1 MKKFLLP
8 VGRITIS
15 LLFAV
20 ACYVQAQQEAMLNT
34 SHGLSDNQIS
44 DVHKDKLGYL
54 WVATGHGLN
63 RYNGIDF
70 RRFRYDPNDTNSIR
84 ANSLERLFEDHESN
98 IWVTLSIGGVNRYD
112 RKTDRFEYY
121 TYDPQNRNNSNN
133 FINHVL
139 VDSDNEVWIATKTH
153 INKLDRV
160 TGLYKPVPVPGFET
174 SDVFKSY
181 QDSNENIWIGTSQG
195 LFRYSDETQQFE
207 EIRDTNGN
215 KLKEIFRFQE
225 DGNGTLWFSSYY
237 QVYQLRRGTP
247 AKVVRPNDR
256 FITNLFTSK
265 KGKVLISH
273 YDDHIYEWND
283 GRWNTLA
290 IQTDTTSPLSW
301 GYANNL
307 MSHILLED
315 NEGNL
320 TIYDEESQTSMS
332 LTTSVKE
339 FRSFWFG
346 PDSRE
351 LWLGTA
357 DKGLVKVDLKP
368 RYLHQQLLN
377 PVSSE
382 YAEANYTS
390 AMAPLPDGQLLIA
403 SGRVLH
409 YYNTRLQMSITLT
422 SPDIAD
428 LMRKGISAMEAYD
441 PEHILIASENGVAL
455 LNLQSKKVRHKPLL
469 TKGRTYDMLIDKDTL
484 WAVGQYGLA
493 FYAFLSGNETY
504 FQDLADTPVT
514 LTGADVRSIYKDR
527 KGTTW
532 VGSVREGLFRVVYD
546 KEEKRFQAK
555 SYQYSG
561 ARTGTFKSH
570 TVNQLLEDKSGRLL
584 VAGFSSGLL
593 EFDRDAEQF
602 INHNPEG
609 QLPIPNIQ
617 TLEEATDGSIWM
629 SALDGIHRYDAESG
643 SFQKLST
650 EDGWNNAHFT
660 LRTSAKASSGELFFG
675 TKEGI
680 TFINPTDFRQ
690 MPAVRKTRIESF
702 TVQTDGTTFR
712 QPESTI
718 PVNLGYQQR
727 FVSFQFISLDYH
739 SPEKTIYQFKLE
751 GLEKDWNTSKNRQ
764 VQYTNLSPGDYTFK
778 VRASTDGGNWGENF
792 ASLSFTIARPF
803 WQALW
808 FRALVLISVAGLIYV
823 IYRFRLNTRR
833 SKARV
838 LENIRQS
845 TAADFHDEMGNKLTR
860 IALFSEVL
868 ERKLNGSSSEISSYV
883 SKIKDNSHVLNSS
896 IRDFLWA
903 LDPAK
908 DTAFDLIIL
917 LKDFG
922 DELFDNSGINFHG
935 AAIKETL
942 RSYPLSMD
950 WKRHLVMI
958 FKEAM
963 HNALKYSMARNVTL
977 KASLSRDVLSLSLTD
992 DGQGFDPM
1000 EIDNGY
1006 GQANMKRRADQ
1017 LGASVSIESKPGK
1030 GTIVTFVG
1038 TLSKKYEA
1046 YD

>member
-1 MKKFLLP
+1 MKKFLLH
-8 VGRITIS
+8 VGRITIC
-15 LLFAV
+15 LLVAV
-20 ACYVQAQQEAMLNT
+20 VCYGQAQQETMLDT
-34 SHGLSDNQIS
+34 SHGLSDNQVS

-54 WVATGHGLN
+54 WVATEHGLN
-63 RYNGIDF
+63 RYDGIDF
-70 RRFRYDPNDTNSIR
+70 KVFRYDPKDTNSIR
-84 ANSLERLFEDHESN
+84 ANSLERLYEDHQSN
-98 IWVTLSIGGVNRYD
+98 IWVTLSIGGVSRYD

-121 TYDPQNRNNSNN
+121 TYDPKNRNNPNN

-139 VDSDNEVWIATKTH
+139 VDSKGEVWIATKTH
-153 INKLDRV
+153 INKLDKI
-160 TGLYKPVPVPGFET
+160 TGMYKPVSVSGFEKT
-174 SDVFKSY
+174 DVFKSY
-181 QDSNENIWIGTSQG
+181 QDSDQNIWIGTDQG
-195 LFRYSDETQQFE
+195 LFRYSYQNQQFE
-207 EIRDTNGN
+207 EVRDKAGN
-215 KLKEIFRFQE
+215 KLEEIFRFQE

-237 QVYQLRRGTP
+237 HVYQLRAGKP
-247 AKVVRPNDR
+247 IKVQRPNDR

-265 KGKVLISH
+265 EGKVLISQ
-273 YDDHIYEWND
+273 YDDHIYAWHD
-283 GRWNTLA
+283 GEWNTLA
-290 IQTDTTSPLSW
+290 AQTNTANPLSW

-315 NEGNL
+315 SEGNL

-339 FRSFWFG
+339 IRSFWFG

-351 LWLGTA
+351 LWLGTSE
-357 DKGLVKVDLKP
+357 KGLVKVDLKP

-377 PVSSE
+377 PVNPE
-382 YAEANYTS
+382 YAEANYTG
-390 AMAPLPDGQLLIA
+390 AMTPLTDGQVLIA
-403 SGRVLH
+403 SGGVLH
-409 YYNTRLQMSITLT
+409 RYNTQLQKSSPLN

-428 LMRKGISAMEAYD
+428 LMREGISAMEAYD
-441 PEHILIASENGVAL
+441 PEHVLIASVNGVSR
-455 LNLQSKKVRHKPLL
+455 LNLQTKKVQGKPLL
-469 TKGRTYDMLIDKDTL
+469 AKGRTYDMLIDKDTL
-484 WAVGQYGLA
+484 WAIGQYGLA
-493 FYAFLSGNETY
+493 FYDLLSENVTY
-504 FQDLADTPVT
+504 FQDLADTPLT
-514 LTGADVRSIYKDR
+514 LTGSGVRSIYKDANS
-527 KGTTW
+527 TTW
-532 VGSVREGLFRVVYD
+532 VGAVREGLFRVAYD
-546 KEEKRFQAK
+546 KDEKRFQAK

-593 EFDRDAEQF
+593 EFDWNAEQF

-617 TLEEATDGSIWM
+617 TLEEAPDGSIWM
-629 SALDGIHRYDAESG
+629 SALDGIHRYDPETG
-643 SFQKLST
+643 SFQKLSM
-650 EDGWNNAHFT
+650 EDGWNNSHFT
-660 LRTSAKASSGELFFG
+660 LRTSAKSSSGQLFFG
-675 TKEGI
+675 TQAGI

-690 MPAVRKTRIESF
+690 MPAIRETRIEAF
-702 TVQTDGTTFR
+702 TVHTDGTTFR

-718 PVNLGYQQR
+718 PVSLGYQQR

-739 SPEKTIYQFKLE
+739 SPEKTIYQYKLE
-751 GLEKDWNTSKNRQ
+751 GLEKDWNTGKNRQ
-764 VQYTNLSPGDYTFK
+764 VQYANLTPGDYTFK
-778 VRASTDGGNWGENF
+778 VRASTDGGNWGENY
-792 ASLSFTIARPF
+792 ATLSFTIAYPF

-808 FRALVLISVAGLIYV
+808 FQALVLLSVAGLIYA
-823 IYRFRLNTRR
+823 IYRFRLNNRR

-845 TAADFHDEMGNKLTR
+845 AAADFHDEMGNKLTR

-868 ERKLNGSSSEISSYV
+868 EQKLNGSSSEISSYV

-896 IRDFLWA
+896 MRDFLWA

-942 RSYPLSMD
+942 KSYPLSMD

-977 KASLSRDVLSLSLTD
+977 KASLSRDVLNLSLTD

-1038 TLSKKYEA
+1038 TLSKKYET